1 VTAYV
6 SKDGKK
12 WLCAEFMVVNNECH
26 MSMANF
32 IDNFELEKSERKAN
46 RSVPR
51 YNGPELGSL

>member
-1 VTAYV
+1 MAAYV

-12 WLCAEFMVVNNECH
+12 WLCAEFMVVGSECH

-32 IDNFELEKSERKAN
+32 IDNFELEKSEKHAN
-46 RSVPR
+46 RAIPR